1 MTLLKRK
8 CMSNNLSFEYH
19 TLLDHV
25 FKLKMSLYGL
35 KQAPRAW
42 YNRLSFFL
50 LENDFIRD
58 KIDTTLFRREVS
70 NDFIIVQIYVD
81 AIIFGATNESLCKD
95 FSDMMKS
102 GFDGKTQVLSKTL
115 DQARQQRYIYSSVEI
130 H

>member
-1 MTLLKRK
+1 
-8 CMSNNLSFEYH
+8 MSNNLSFEYH

-81 AIIFGATNESLCKD
+81 AIIFGATNESFCKN

>member
-1 MTLLKRK
+1 
-8 CMSNNLSFEYH
+8 MSNNLSFEYH

-58 KIDTTLFRREVS
+58 KIDTTLFRTEVS

-81 AIIFGATNESLCKD
+81 AIIFGATNESFCKN